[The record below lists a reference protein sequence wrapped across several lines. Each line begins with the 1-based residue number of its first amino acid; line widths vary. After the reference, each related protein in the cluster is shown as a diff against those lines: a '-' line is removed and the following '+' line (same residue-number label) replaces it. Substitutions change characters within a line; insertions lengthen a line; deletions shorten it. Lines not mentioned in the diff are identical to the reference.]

1 MHPNSKQVLAEI
13 LGLLEEARG
22 ACQDHIVTPTETP
35 TPEVVEKKKQPKT
48 YRKQLKA

>member
-13 LGLLEEARG
+13 LGLLEEARVT
-22 ACQDHIVTPTETP
+22 CQDNIVPPTETP
-35 TPEVVEKKKQPKT
+35 TREVVEKKKQPK